1 MVKVSSLLLTA
12 SRAGGRREN
21 HGTSLTETYLCD
33 PDSRLVA
40 PF

>member
-1 MVKVSSLLLTA
+1 MEDGQGVFPLA
-12 SRAGGRREN
+12 HRFEGCREN
-21 HGTSLTETYLCD
+21 YGTSLTETYLCD